1 MKSDKISLR
10 KEMKN
15 MDNYEKILSI
25 MRKNGGCITTKE
37 LNSNNINRYFLTKM
51 IEKKQINR
59 ISRGYYGLVN
69 YNVDEYYKIISMSEK
84 AVFSM
89 NTALYLHNLSDRTPL
104 IFDITVPY
112 YYGGSLRKNKNVN
125 LYFVNTSILDL
136 GKIEIISP
144 FGMKIKVYDKE
155 RTICD
160 IVKNRNHMDIEIF
173 SKAIKKYINSDDK
186 NLNKLM
192 KYAKKLKIEN
202 KIREYMEV
210 FL

>member
-1 MKSDKISLR
+1 M
-10 KEMKN
+10 N
-15 MDNYEKILSI
+15 NFEKILKI
-25 MRKNGGCITTKE
+25 MNNNGGYITTKE
-37 LNSNNINRYFLTKM
+37 LDENNINRYFLTKM
-51 IEKKQINR
+51 VERKKINR
-59 ISRGYYGLVN
+59 ISRGYYGLVD
-69 YNVDEYYKIISMSEK
+69 YNVDEYYKIISMSER

-112 YYGGSLRKNKNVN
+112 YYGGNLRKNKKVN
-125 LYFVNTSILDL
+125 LYFVKNSILNL
-136 GKIEIISP
+136 GKIEITSP

-160 IVKNRNHMDIEIF
+160 IVKNKNNIDMEIF
-173 SKAIKKYINSDDK
+173 SKAIKNYIKSSDK

-192 KYAKKLKIEN
+192 RYAKELKVEK

-210 FL
+210 IL

>member
-1 MKSDKISLR
+1 MLKFHYERKLR
-10 KEMKN
+10 GMN
-15 MDNYEKILSI
+15 NFEKILKI
-25 MRKNGGCITTKE
+25 MNNNGGYITTKE
-37 LNSNNINRYFLTKM
+37 LDENNINRYFLTKM
-51 IEKKQINR
+51 VERKKINR
-59 ISRGYYGLVN
+59 ISRGYYGLVD
-69 YNVDEYYKIISMSEK
+69 YNVDEYYKIISMSER

-112 YYGGSLRKNKNVN
+112 YYGGNLRKNKKVN
-125 LYFVNTSILDL
+125 LYFVKKSILNL
-136 GKIEIISP
+136 GKIEITSP

-160 IVKNRNHMDIEIF
+160 IVKNKNNIDMEIF
-173 SKAIKKYINSDDK
+173 SNAIKNYIKSSDK

-192 KYAKKLKIEN
+192 RYAKELKVEK

-210 FL
+210 IL

>member
-1 MKSDKISLR
+1 
-10 KEMKN
+10 
-15 MDNYEKILSI
+15 MDNYEKILNI

-136 GKIEIISP
+136 GRIEIISP

>member
-1 MKSDKISLR
+1 M
-10 KEMKN
+10 N
-15 MDNYEKILSI
+15 NFEKILKI
-25 MRKNGGCITTKE
+25 MNNNGGYITTKE
-37 LNSNNINRYFLTKM
+37 LDDNNINRYFLTKM
-51 IEKKQINR
+51 VERKKINR
-59 ISRGYYGLVN
+59 ISRGYYGLMD
-69 YNVDEYYKIISMSEK
+69 YNVDEYYKIISMSER

-112 YYGGSLRKNKNVN
+112 YYGGNLRKNKKVN
-125 LYFVNTSILDL
+125 LYFVKKSILNL
-136 GKIEIISP
+136 GKIEITSP

-160 IVKNRNHMDIEIF
+160 IVKNKNNIDMEIF
-173 SKAIKKYINSDDK
+173 SNAIKNYIKSSDK

-192 KYAKKLKIEN
+192 RYAKELKVEK

-210 FL
+210 IL

>member
-1 MKSDKISLR
+1 
-10 KEMKN
+10 
-15 MDNYEKILSI
+15 MDNYEKILNI

-37 LNSNNINRYFLTKM
+37 LNPNNINRYFLTKM

-136 GKIEIISP
+136 GRIEIISP

-155 RTICD
+155 RTLCD

>member
-1 MKSDKISLR
+1 
-10 KEMKN
+10 

>member
-1 MKSDKISLR
+1 
-10 KEMKN
+10 
-15 MDNYEKILSI
+15 MDNYEKILNI

-136 GKIEIISP
+136 GRIEIISP

-155 RTICD
+155 RTLCD

>member
-1 MKSDKISLR
+1 M
-10 KEMKN
+10 N
-15 MDNYEKILSI
+15 NFEKILKI
-25 MRKNGGCITTKE
+25 MNNNGGYITTKE
-37 LNSNNINRYFLTKM
+37 LDENNINRYFLTKM
-51 IEKKQINR
+51 VERKKINR
-59 ISRGYYGLVN
+59 ISRGYYGLVD
-69 YNVDEYYKIISMSEK
+69 YNVDEYYKIISMSER

-112 YYGGSLRKNKNVN
+112 YYGGNLRKNKKVN
-125 LYFVNTSILDL
+125 LYFVKKSILNL
-136 GKIEIISP
+136 GKIEITSP

-160 IVKNRNHMDIEIF
+160 IVKNKNNIDMEIF
-173 SKAIKKYINSDDK
+173 SNAIKNYIKSSDK

-192 KYAKKLKIEN
+192 RYAKELKVEK

-210 FL
+210 IL

>member
-1 MKSDKISLR
+1 
-10 KEMKN
+10 

-59 ISRGYYGLVN
+59 ISRGYYGLAN

-136 GKIEIISP
+136 GKIETISP

-155 RTICD
+155 RTLCD

>member
-1 MKSDKISLR
+1 
-10 KEMKN
+10 

-155 RTICD
+155 RTVCD

-192 KYAKKLKIEN
+192 KYAQKLKIEN